1 MREIIISIKP
11 QYSSMIFSGS
21 KTVELRKKIGTL
33 FEPGSKIYIYSSS
46 PVKMLAGEATIAS
59 IQAGTPSAIAQ
70 VALEK
75 GGISKDDFDKYFL
88 DRKNAFVIYLNE
100 IIEYERKV
108 PLASLRAAGITP
120 PQSYCY
126 ARRDIIIDLLKE
138 GA

>member
-11 QYSSMIFSGS
+11 QYSSMIFNGA

-33 FEPGSKIYIYSSS
+33 FEPGRRIYIYSSS

-59 IQAGTPSAIAQ
+59 IQVGAPSAIAQ
-70 VALEK
+70 IAFEK
-75 GGISKDDFDKYFL
+75 GCISKDNFDKYFFN
-88 DRKNAFVIYLNE
+88 RNEAFVIYLYNV
-100 IIEYERKV
+100 IEYESKV

-126 ARRDIIIDLLKE
+126 AARDIILDLLK
-138 GA
+138 GGL